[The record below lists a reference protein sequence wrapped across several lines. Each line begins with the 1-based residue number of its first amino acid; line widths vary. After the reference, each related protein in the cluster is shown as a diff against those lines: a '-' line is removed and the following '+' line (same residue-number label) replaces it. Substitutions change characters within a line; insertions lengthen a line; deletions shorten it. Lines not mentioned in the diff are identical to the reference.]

1 MARPVGSRSRL
12 TERMKEAAVMMA
24 HGETAPVIAKKVG
37 VTIPTVWAWMKRD
50 DVQAIYREAM
60 RNFLRV
66 GYSRSIKKID
76 SLIDND
82 NDWLSLQASQ
92 AMAARAEAVA
102 MGSDAQ
108 SGVQITINQGTG
120 SAPVLG
126 MPDRP
131 TEDGGAEGE

>member
-1 MARPVGSRSRL
+1 MARPIGSRKRIDAQ
-12 TERMKEAAVMMA
+12 MKEAATLMA
-24 HGETAPVIAKKVG
+24 HGQTPTAIAKKLG
-37 VTIPTVWAWMKRD
+37 TCHDTIIKWMKRD
-50 DVQAIYREAM
+50 DMQAIYREAM

-66 GYSRSIKKID
+66 GYSRSIKKIG

-108 SGVQITINQGTG
+108 SGVQITINQGAG

-131 TEDGGAEGE
+131 AEDGGAEGE

>member
-1 MARPVGSRSRL
+1 MARPVGSRSRM

-24 HGETAPVIAKKVG
+24 HGETAPAIAAKVG
-37 VTIPTVWAWMKRD
+37 VTVPTVWAWMKRD

-60 RNFLRV
+60 RNFLQV
-66 GYSRSIKKID
+66 GYSRSVKKID
-76 SLIDND
+76 SLIDNA
-82 NDWLSLQASQ
+82 NDWLALQASQ
-92 AMAARAEAVA
+92 ARAEAVA

-108 SGVQITINQGTG
+108 SGVQITINQGAG

-131 TEDGGAEGE
+131 AEDGGAEGE